1 VREARLIQEIVIED
15 IDRIGVVADISR
27 LLGDMGI
34 NLSAVSAAVEGDSVR
49 LRLITSSQSYA
60 RDALRDAGYTVRE
73 RDVIAIE
80 LPHHPGFLC
89 RITEALARRELTIT
103 ELYATVP
110 EDGDLG
116 LVVFSCS
123 NNLHA
128 LQLLRG
134 K

>member
-1 VREARLIQEIVIED
+1 MREAKLVREIVIEGV
-15 IDRIGVVADISR
+15 DRIGVVADISR

-34 NLSAVSAAVEGDSVR
+34 NLSAVTATVAGESVCI
-49 LRLITSSQSYA
+49 RLITSSQSYA
-60 RDALRDAGYTVRE
+60 RDALRDAGYSVRE
-73 RDVIAIE
+73 RDVIAME

-89 RITEALARRELTIT
+89 RITEALARREVTIQ

-110 EDGDLG
+110 EDGNTG

>member
-1 VREARLIQEIVIED
+1 MREARLVQEIVIEGA
-15 IDRIGVVADISR
+15 DRIGVVADISR

-34 NLSAVSAAVEGDSVR
+34 NLSAVSAAVDGESVR
-49 LRLITSSQSYA
+49 IRLITSSQSYA

-89 RITEALARRELTIT
+89 RITEALARRDLTIT

-110 EDGDLG
+110 EDGDTG
-116 LVVFSCS
+116 LVVFSCP

-134 K
+134 R

>member
-1 VREARLIQEIVIED
+1 MVEARLVREIVVEHV
-15 IDRIGVVADISR
+15 DRIGVVADISR

-34 NLSAVSAAVEGDSVR
+34 NLSAVSAAVDGDAVR
-49 LRLITSSQSYA
+49 IGLITSSQSYA
-60 RDALRDAGYTVRE
+60 RDALRDAGYTIRE
-73 RDVIAIE
+73 RDVIVVE

-110 EDGDLG
+110 DDGDTG
-116 LVVFSCS
+116 LVVFTCS

-128 LQLLRG
+128 VQLLRG

>member
-1 VREARLIQEIVIED
+1 VREARLVQEIVIED

-27 LLGDMGI
+27 LLADMGI
-34 NLSAVSAAVEGDSVR
+34 NLSAVSAMVDGESVR
-49 LRLITSSQSYA
+49 IHLITNSQSYA
-60 RDALRDAGYTVRE
+60 RDALRDAGYHVRE
-73 RDVIAIE
+73 RDVLVME

-103 ELYATVP
+103 ELYLTVP
-110 EDGDLG
+110 EEGDLG

-134 K
+134 R

>member
-1 VREARLIQEIVIED
+1 VREAKLVQEIVIED
-15 IDRIGVVADISR
+15 VDRIGVVADISR

-34 NLSAVSAAVEGDSVR
+34 SLSAVTANVEGDSVR
-49 LRLITSSQSYA
+49 IHLITSSQSYA

-73 RDVIAIE
+73 RDVLTIE

-110 EDGDLG
+110 EDGETG

-123 NNLHA
+123 NNLYA

-134 K
+134 H

>member
-1 VREARLIQEIVIED
+1 VREPRLVQEIVIEGV
-15 IDRIGVVADISR
+15 DRIGVVADISR

-34 NLSAVSAAVEGDSVR
+34 NLSAVSAAVDGESAR
-49 LRLITSSQSYA
+49 IRLITSSQSYA
-60 RDALRDAGYTVRE
+60 RDALRSVGYTVQE
-73 RDVIAIE
+73 RSVIIME

-89 RITEALARRELTIT
+89 RIAEALARRDLTIT
-103 ELYATVP
+103 DLYAAVA

>member
-1 VREARLIQEIVIED
+1 MREARLVQEIVIED
-15 IDRIGVVADISR
+15 VDRVGVVADISR

-34 NLSAVSAAVEGDSVR
+34 NLSAVSAAVNGESVR
-49 LRLITSSQSYA
+49 IRLITSSQSYA

-73 RDVIAIE
+73 RDVIVIE
-80 LPHHPGFLC
+80 LPHHPGFLS
-89 RITEALARRELTIT
+89 RITEALARRDLTIT

-110 EDGDLG
+110 EDGDTG
-116 LVVFSCS
+116 LVVFSCP

-134 K
+134 R

>member
-1 VREARLIQEIVIED
+1 MREAKLVQEIVIED
-15 IDRIGVVADISR
+15 VDRIGVVADISR

-34 NLSAVSAAVEGDSVR
+34 NLSAVAASVHGTAAQI
-49 LRLITSSQSYA
+49 RLITSSQSYA

-73 RDVIAIE
+73 RDVIVIE

-89 RITEALARRELTIT
+89 RITEALARRELAIT

-110 EDGDLG
+110 EDGDTG
-116 LVVFSCS
+116 LIVFSCS

-134 K
+134 R

>member
-1 VREARLIQEIVIED
+1 VREAKLVREIVIED
-15 IDRIGVVADISR
+15 VDRIGVVADISR

-34 NLSAVSAAVEGDSVR
+34 NLSAVSAAVDGEAIQI
-49 LRLITSSQSYA
+49 RLITSSQSYA

-73 RDVIAIE
+73 RDVIMIE

-110 EDGDLG
+110 EDGDTG
-116 LVVFSCS
+116 LIVFSCS

-134 K
+134 H

>member
-1 VREARLIQEIVIED
+1 VREARLVQEIVIEGA
-15 IDRIGVVADISR
+15 DRVGVVADISR

-34 NLSAVSAAVEGDSVR
+34 NLSAVSAAVDGESVR
-49 LRLITSSQSYA
+49 IRLITSSQSYA

-89 RITEALARRELTIT
+89 RITEALARRDLTIT

-110 EDGDLG
+110 EDGDTG
-116 LVVFSCS
+116 LVVFSCP

-134 K
+134 R

>member
-1 VREARLIQEIVIED
+1 MREAKLVREIVIEGV
-15 IDRIGVVADISR
+15 DRIGVVADISR

-34 NLSAVSAAVEGDSVR
+34 NLSAVSASVDEGAVR
-49 LRLITSSQSYA
+49 IRLITSSQSYA
-60 RDALRDAGYTVRE
+60 RDALRGAGYSVSE
-73 RDVIAIE
+73 RDVLAIE

-89 RITEALARRELTIT
+89 RITEALARRDLTIT

-110 EDGDLG
+110 EEGGVG

-123 NNLHA
+123 NNVYA

-134 K
+134 R

>member
-1 VREARLIQEIVIED
+1 MREAKLVQEIVIED
-15 IDRIGVVADISR
+15 VDRIGVVADISR

-34 NLSAVSAAVEGDSVR
+34 SLSAVTANVEGDSVR
-49 LRLITSSQSYA
+49 IHLITSSQSYA

-73 RDVIAIE
+73 RDVLTIE

-110 EDGDLG
+110 EDGETG

-123 NNLHA
+123 NNLYA

-134 K
+134 H

>member
-1 VREARLIQEIVIED
+1 MREARLVQEIVIED

-34 NLSAVSAAVEGDSVR
+34 NLSAVSAAVEGESVR

-103 ELYATVP
+103 DLYATVP
-110 EDGDLG
+110 EEGDLG

>member
-1 VREARLIQEIVIED
+1 MREARLIQEIVIED

-123 NNLHA
+123 NNLPA

>member
-1 VREARLIQEIVIED
+1 MREARLVQEIVIED
-15 IDRIGVVADISR
+15 VDRIGVVADISR

-34 NLSAVSAAVEGDSVR
+34 NLSAVSAAVEGESVR
-49 LRLITSSQSYA
+49 IHLITSSQSYA
-60 RDALRDAGYTVRE
+60 RDALRDAGYHVRE
-73 RDVIAIE
+73 RDVIAME

-110 EDGDLG
+110 EEGDLG

-134 K
+134 H

>member
-1 VREARLIQEIVIED
+1 MREAKLVREIVID
-15 IDRIGVVADISR
+15 GVDRIGVVADISR

-34 NLSAVSAAVEGDSVR
+34 NLSAVTATVVGESVCI
-49 LRLITSSQSYA
+49 RLITSSQSYA
-60 RDALRDAGYTVRE
+60 RDALRDAGHAVRE
-73 RDVIAIE
+73 RDVITME

-89 RITEALARRELTIT
+89 RITEALARREITIQ

-110 EDGDLG
+110 EDGETG

-128 LQLLRG
+128 VQLLRG

>member
-1 VREARLIQEIVIED
+1 MREARLVQEIVIED
-15 IDRIGVVADISR
+15 VDRVGVVADISR

-34 NLSAVSAAVEGDSVR
+34 NLSAVSAAVDGESVR
-49 LRLITSSQSYA
+49 IHLITSSQSYA

-73 RDVIAIE
+73 RDVIAME

-89 RITEALARRELTIT
+89 RITEALARRNLTIT

-110 EDGDLG
+110 EDGDTG
-116 LVVFSCS
+116 LVVFSCP

-134 K
+134 H

>member
-1 VREARLIQEIVIED
+1 MREAKLVREIVVEHV
-15 IDRIGVVADISR
+15 DRIGVVADISR

-34 NLSAVSAAVEGDSVR
+34 NLSAVSASVDGDSVQI
-49 LRLITSSQSYA
+49 RLITSSQSYA
-60 RDALRDAGYTVRE
+60 RDALRDAGYAVRE
-73 RDVIAIE
+73 RDVLAME

-89 RITEALARRELTIT
+89 RITEALARREITIT

-110 EDGDLG
+110 EDGETG
-116 LVVFSCS
+116 LVVFNCS

-134 K
+134 R

>member
-1 VREARLIQEIVIED
+1 MREARLIQEIVIED

-60 RDALRDAGYTVRE
+60 RDALREAGYTVRE